1 MALVLVMHSTG
12 LFRGR
17 SLPGRKLSALTVST
31 ALFLGTLMCVPPPLQ
46 AQPTAEDAPPPS
58 TLAADMFE
66 TVTKLQVTVKDMYG
80 KSIDGQMVLTHFKP
94 PGDGPFPAVIMN
106 HGRDSNQR
114 ANPSRYRYSDIAR
127 YWLRRGVAVFV
138 PTRLGYGDSG
148 MEQDPEFT
156 GACDKKDYDSA
167 AAVTNVQTL
176 ATVEFAIKQPWVN
189 PSKVILMGQSM
200 GGFATVVAMG
210 AKHPSVI
217 AGINFAGGSGGDPVN
232 RKTNPCGYHR
242 LADTFEK
249 AGRSNAG
256 NTPMLW
262 LYSEN
267 DNYWGPGIPR
277 KWHEAYTG
285 AGGKAEFASFGP
297 VSTDGHSLLSKGMPL
312 WRPVLDRFINT
323 HGMALPRATGAPPP
337 SGYAAIADASKLPL
351 VKQEVKET
359 GYARFL
365 AMDLPRALAI
375 GPKGE
380 WAFFSG
386 DNVIS
391 RTLERC
397 AQTAKTAC
405 KLYAVDDDVVWLP

>member
-1 MALVLVMHSTG
+1 MALVLVTRSTG
-12 LFRGR
+12 LFSGR
-17 SLPGRKLSALTVST
+17 TLLRCRLTAST
-31 ALFLGTLMCVPPPLQ
+31 VLRVLYLGTLMSVPPLLH

-66 TVTKLQVTVKDMYG
+66 TVTKLPVTVKDMYG

-114 ANPSRYRYSDIAR
+114 ANPSRYRYSDVAR

-138 PTRLGYGDSG
+138 PSRLGYGDSG

-156 GACDKKDYDSA
+156 GECNSKNFDAA

-210 AKHPSVI
+210 TKHPSVI
-217 AGINFAGGSGGDPVN
+217 AGINFAGGSGGDAVN
-232 RKTNPCGYHR
+232 RKANPCGYHR
-242 LADTFEK
+242 VAATFEK
-249 AGRSNAG
+249 AAKANGGS
-256 NTPMLW
+256 TPMLW

-267 DNYWGPGIPR
+267 DNYWGPDIPR
-277 KWHEAYTG
+277 KWHTAYTG
-285 AGGKAEFASFGP
+285 AGGKAEFAPFGP
-297 VSTDGHSLLSKGMPL
+297 VSTDGHSLLAKGMSM
-312 WRPVLDRFINT
+312 WRPVLDQFVRLQGI
-323 HGMALPRATGAPPP
+323 AIPQATGAPPA
-337 SGYAAIADASKLPL
+337 SGFAAIGDASKLPL
-351 VKQEVKET
+351 VKQDVKET
-359 GYARFL
+359 GYVRFL
-365 AMDLPRALAI
+365 ALDLPRALAI

-386 DNVIS
+386 ENVIA
-391 RTLERC
+391 RTLDRC

-405 KLYAVDDDVVWLP
+405 KLYAVDDNVVWQP

>member
-1 MALVLVMHSTG
+1 MPLNMLTQPFVIVRPLRAVVVAL
-12 LFRGR
+12 R
-17 SLPGRKLSALTVST
+17 SLSGL
-31 ALFLGTLMCVPPPLQ
+31 LGLGLLWCLHAT
-46 AQPTAEDAPPPS
+46 AQPAPEDAPPPPA
-58 TLAADMFE
+58 LAADMFE
-66 TVTKLQVTVKDMYG
+66 AVTKLPLTVQDMYG
-80 KSIDGQMVLTHFKP
+80 KSIDGQMVLTYFKP
-94 PGDGPFPAVIMN
+94 AGDGPFAAVIMN
-106 HGRDSNQR
+106 HGRNSEQR
-114 ANPSRYRYSDIAR
+114 TTPARYRYGDVAR

-156 GACDKKDYDSA
+156 GECSAKNYDAA

-176 ATVEFAIKQPWVN
+176 ATLEFAIKQPWVN
-189 PSKVILMGQSM
+189 PNKVVLMGQSM

-217 AGINFAGGSGGDPVN
+217 AGINFAGGGGGDPVN

-242 LADTFEK
+242 LANTFEK
-249 AGRSNAG
+249 AGKANSG
-256 NTPMLW
+256 STPMLW

-267 DNYWGPGIPR
+267 DNYWGPDIPR
-277 KWHEAYTG
+277 KWHEAFTS
-285 AGGKAEFASFGP
+285 AGGKADFRSFGP
-297 VSTDGHSLLSKGMPL
+297 VGTDGHSLLSKGMPL
-312 WRPVLDRFINT
+312 WRPVLDQFVRTLGI
-323 HGMALPRATGAPPP
+323 APPQATGAPPA
-337 SGYAAIADASKLPL
+337 SGFAAIEDASKLPL
-351 VKQEVKET
+351 VKQDVKDT

-365 AMDLPRALAI
+365 ALDVPRAMAI

-386 DNVIS
+386 DNAVQ

-405 KLYAVDDDVVWLP
+405 KLYAVDDNVVWAN